1 MSSYPVEK
9 SGRSFLLKAAKKA
22 SAWSIFIFLMT
33 ILLFAVEVYASE
45 GAGASE
51 GPNWKDF
58 FWRSFNFVILAG
70 FFYWLLADKIKD
82 FFSGRKKD
90 IKAAL
95 EEAVAARE
103 EAEKKFK
110 EYDAKLDKA
119 AEEIKEMAAL
129 LEAQG
134 LAEKNKIIA
143 EAQKT
148 ATKMKEDAQKRM
160 ELEVK
165 KAQNELRAETVRLS
179 MEIAEGMLKKQIT
192 AADHANMVSDYIDK
206 VVTKH

>member
-9 SGRSFLLKAAKKA
+9 PGRSILLKLAKRMD
-22 SAWSIFIFLMT
+22 AWSIFITVMSIF
-33 ILLFAVEVYASE
+33 LFAAEVYASGGGGE
-45 GAGASE
+45 HE

-58 FWRSFNFVILAG
+58 SWRVFNFVILVG
-70 FFYWLLADKIKD
+70 IVYWLAADKIKD
-82 FFSGRKKD
+82 FFSGRNKD

-119 AEEIKEMAAL
+119 AEEIKGMAEL
-129 LEAQG
+129 LESQG
-134 LAEKNKIIA
+134 LAEKEKIIA
-143 EAQKT
+143 EARKT
-148 ATKMKEDAQKRM
+148 AEKMKEDAQKRM

-179 MEIAEGMLKKQIT
+179 MKIAEGILKKQIT
-192 AADHANMVSDYIDK
+192 AADHASMVSDYIDK

>member
-9 SGRSFLLKAAKKA
+9 SGRSFLLKSAKRA
-22 SAWSIFIFLMT
+22 NVWSIFIVLMAV
-33 ILLFAVEVYASE
+33 LVFAVEVYASE
-45 GAGASE
+45 GGGHE
-51 GPNWKDF
+51 GPNWKDL
-58 FWRSFNFVILAG
+58 FWRSFNFVILVG
-70 FFYWLLADKIKD
+70 FFYWLLADAIKN

-119 AEEIKEMAAL
+119 AEEIKEMASL

-134 LAEKNKIIA
+134 LAEKEKIIA

-148 ATKMKEDAQKRM
+148 AAKVKEDAQKRM

-165 KAQNELRAETVRLS
+165 KAQNDLRAETVRLS
-179 MEIAEGMLKKQIT
+179 MEIAEGILKKQIT
-192 AADHANMVSDYIDK
+192 AADHATMVPDYIDK